1 MYFALQLPIYAGTPP
16 RSNVGTE
23 VRRIAFGIGVEL
35 RVLSRLWD
43 KANPTS
49 ESEAKRSKTILEKK
63 AKTKVIYSTKD
74 PDRRGSEHSL
84 RALTP
89 SGYVHKAKA
98 NAKASGEEKQTT
110 FFMPVLCPS
119 PYGTAPYGTARGA
132 RRGARRDI
140 TRGAGKSKGLGQG
153 GTAEPVSAEPVILY
167 LRTLDCLQQWKN
179 LET

>member
-1 MYFALQLPIYAGTPP
+1 MHAHRGRDFDTRPLSNAFRPSTSHIRGDPP

-63 AKTKVIYSTKD
+63 VKAKVIYSTKD

-110 FFMPVLCPS
+110 FFMSVLCPS

-132 RRGARRDI
+132 RAARAEI
-140 TRGAGKSKGLGQG
+140 SLAGQ
-153 GTAEPVSAEPVILY
+153 
-167 LRTLDCLQQWKN
+167 
-179 LET
+179 

>member
-1 MYFALQLPIYAGTPP
+1 M
-16 RSNVGTE
+16 
-23 VRRIAFGIGVEL
+23 RRIAFGIGVEL

-63 AKTKVIYSTKD
+63 AKAKVIYSTKD

-110 FFMPVLCPS
+110 FFMPVL
-119 PYGTAPYGTARGA
+119 
-132 RRGARRDI
+132 
-140 TRGAGKSKGLGQG
+140 SK
-153 GTAEPVSAEPVILY
+153 P
-167 LRTLDCLQQWKN
+167 RKK
-179 LET
+179 

>member
-1 MYFALQLPIYAGTPP
+1 M
-16 RSNVGTE
+16 
-23 VRRIAFGIGVEL
+23 RRIAFGIGVEL

-43 KANPTS
+43 KANPKS
-49 ESEAKRSKTILEKK
+49 ESEAKRGKTILEKK
-63 AKTKVIYSTKD
+63 AKAKVIYSTKD

-119 PYGTAPYGTARGA
+119 PYGTAPYGTA
-132 RRGARRDI
+132 ARRDI

-153 GTAEPVSAEPVILY
+153 ETAEPGSAEPGIFY
-167 LRTLDCLQQWKN
+167 LRTLDCLQQGNKFRTP
-179 LET
+179 ESQIPVPGKRDSGV

>member
-1 MYFALQLPIYAGTPP
+1 M
-16 RSNVGTE
+16 
-23 VRRIAFGIGVEL
+23 RRIAFGIGVGL
-35 RVLSRLWD
+35 RVLSRLSD

-63 AKTKVIYSTKD
+63 AKAKVIYSTKD

-119 PYGTAPYGTARGA
+119 PYDTAPYGTARGA
-132 RRGARRDI
+132 ALAEISLVGQENRRGWGREGPPSWVPPSRVFV
-140 TRGAGKSKGLGQG
+140 T
-153 GTAEPVSAEPVILY
+153 
-167 LRTLDCLQQWKN
+167 
-179 LET
+179 